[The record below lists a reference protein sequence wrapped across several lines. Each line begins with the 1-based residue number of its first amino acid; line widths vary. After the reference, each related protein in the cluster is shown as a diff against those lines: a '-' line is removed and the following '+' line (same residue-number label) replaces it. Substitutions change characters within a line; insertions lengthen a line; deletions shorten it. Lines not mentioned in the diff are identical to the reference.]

1 MTLAA
6 RPLAILRQL
15 TETPFA
21 DRLELAAFSGLPDR
35 TVYRAAA
42 RLVRDGLAAWLPHAT
57 PLVPFTRR
65 YYATAAGLRELAFEQ
80 GMRPEDLLL
89 DNPVSTEWQRA
100 LLERLDGAAGIYRL
114 AAAIA
119 IEEGAVRFQWHRAL
133 RLDASMALPD
143 GRSLCI
149 LRFGHTSDRTGAAK
163 RVRNLLRGPLPGALL
178 ILMPDPVR
186 LRHAQRLLAR
196 APIRVFLAVER
207 EAVGAGPEA
216 PVWHPPTIAADL
228 GLHYV
233 LSHIRPGG
241 IVPAEPW
248 HRKVTMPGELALG
261 GGNAEMPA
269 YLLTGALKPAEKR
282 ALDLIFDW
290 PWITS
295 AQLAGMLGVK
305 EERVLKVLARLGE
318 CGLAEGADITGTRR
332 WTVSDRGLAWLGRRD
347 RTLISVL
354 RDRWGATPRDV
365 TAPPTWRDVPG
376 RITRQ
381 LLRNLEH
388 TDAVYGF
395 MADLAVWARSHG
407 WEVVQMDPAFR
418 ASRYFSL
425 HGHRYAVH
433 PDAFGLLR
441 QPGRDVPFF
450 LEWERRAVRPVTMAE
465 RLAPYL
471 RYFSTRRPTND
482 HGARPVLIV
491 ILPDAL
497 AATHFQRAAKA
508 AMRRS
513 GLHVPLRI
521 AYPSN
526 HGNDNQEPPDALRV
540 LKLGLVDHLPPSDLE
555 SNVNH
560 IE

>member
-1 MTLAA
+1 MRLGA
-6 RPLAILRQL
+6 RPLAVLRQL
-15 TETPFA
+15 VETPFA

-65 YYATAAGLRELAFEQ
+65 YYATPDGLRQLAFEQ

-89 DNPVSTEWQRA
+89 DNPLSAEWQRA

-133 RLDASMALPD
+133 RLDASMALPG
-143 GRSLCI
+143 GRSLGI

-163 RVRNLLRGPLPGALL
+163 RVRNLLQGPLPGALL

-196 APIRVFLAVER
+196 APVRVFLAVEG
-207 EAVGAGPEA
+207 EAVGAEPESS
-216 PVWHPPTIAADL
+216 VWHPPTIAADL
-228 GLHYV
+228 GLRYV
-233 LSHIRPGG
+233 LTHLRPGG

-248 HRKVTMPGELALG
+248 HRKVLMPGDLALG
-261 GGNAEMPA
+261 DGDAETPQH
-269 YLLTGALKPAEKR
+269 LLTVLLKPAEKR
-282 ALDLIFDW
+282 TLDLVFDW
-290 PWITS
+290 PWVTS
-295 AQLAGMLGVK
+295 AQVAGMLGVN
-305 EERVLKVLARLGE
+305 EERVLKVLARLGKF
-318 CGLAEGADITGTRR
+318 GLVAESAIEGMRR
-332 WTVSDRGLAWLGRRD
+332 LTVTDRGLAWLGRRD

-354 RDRWGATPRDV
+354 RDRWGATLRD
-365 TAPPTWRDVPG
+365 TAASHSWRDVAG
-376 RITRQ
+376 RVTRQ

-395 MADLAVWARSHG
+395 MAKLAVWARSQG

-450 LEWERRAVRPVTMAE
+450 LEWERRAVRPVIMAE

-471 RYFSTRRPTND
+471 RYFATRRPTDD
-482 HGARPVLIV
+482 HGARPELTV
-491 ILPDAL
+491 ILPDAVS
-497 AATHFQRAAKA
+497 ASHFQRAAQA

-513 GLHVPLRI
+513 RIVLPLRI
-521 AYPSN
+521 VYPS
-526 HGNDNQEPPDALRV
+526 R
-540 LKLGLVDHLPPSDLE
+540 
-555 SNVNH
+555 
-560 IE
+560 